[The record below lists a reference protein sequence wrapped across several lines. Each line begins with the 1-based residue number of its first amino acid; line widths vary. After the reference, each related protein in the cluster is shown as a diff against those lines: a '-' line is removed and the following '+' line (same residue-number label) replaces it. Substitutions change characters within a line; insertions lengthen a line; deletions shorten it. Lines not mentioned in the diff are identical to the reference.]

1 MWKGTMNIRRVS
13 CLLSGFFWCLFSVLY
28 PGISTAGTEQNPQ
41 KARILESYG
50 KLPLYF
56 IENRGQLDPKV
67 RFYTKTSGQTPGIY
81 RYTIMA

>member
-1 MWKGTMNIRRVS
+1 MKARLGFGILIILLM
-13 CLLSGFFWCLFSVLY
+13 LLSSICALAVSEDD
-28 PGISTAGTEQNPQ
+28 AGGTPD
-41 KARILESYG
+41 KDKLLASYS